1 MSICQDI
8 INTNNALRENSSTQG
23 QVQYDTLIANI
34 NAQATQMQNAKML
47 MISLNAK
54 ADTML
59 QKANDILESNNFTE
73 TDKYS
78 VGSYIAKIQVLKQ
91 DYSFAYNQIE
101 KRQVALKSFLNFA
114 KNYETLIK
122 NRVALEAELAQLQSQ
137 LAQLQSELQ
146 QLINE
151 KQPYIDELARF
162 DAELIDIDNAY
173 SSLENDLQSKKN
185 QIRALLGVIPPDNI
199 VAEDRTAQKQALDI
213 KIELIKN
220 NTFVLQ
226 FNSNFNPELQLE
238 YPILVIYE
246 LERQSIICA
255 MCTNRYLRNINR
267 QNANI
272 QRNQIE
278 VYNSRIEAKN
288 AEITQKNNDIS
299 QKNSEIQNAKNLI
312 SSRATTFNTTFMQ
325 SQKSLV
331 DTIDLS
337 FDYRDEPKATE
348 VMPIQ
353 APLTSPQRAEFKV
366 TAPSRIVLDRGQTHD
381 ISQYVDNQLMGD
393 IDIEFILNNG
403 VLENENIG

>member
-1 MSICQDI
+1 MSISQDT
-8 INTNNALRENSSTQG
+8 INTNNALRENSSTAG
-23 QVQYDTLIANI
+23 QVQYDAIIANI

-59 QKANDILESNNFTE
+59 QKANDILESDEFTQ

-78 VGSYIAKIQVLKQ
+78 VGAYIEKIQAIKQ

-101 KRQVALKSFLNFA
+101 KRQVALKNFLSFA
-114 KNYETLIK
+114 KNYEMLVKTRVTL
-122 NRVALEAELAQLQSQ
+122 ETELAQLQSQ
-137 LAQLQSELQ
+137 LAQLKSELK

-151 KQPYIDELARF
+151 RQPYIDELARLE
-162 DAELIDIDNAY
+162 AELINIDNAY
-173 SSLENDLQSKKN
+173 SSLENDLESKKN
-185 QIRALLGVIPPDNI
+185 QIRELGGVIPPDNI

-238 YPILVIYE
+238 YPFLTIYQ

-267 QNANI
+267 QNATT
-272 QRNQIE
+272 QRNQIA
-278 VYNSRIEAKN
+278 VYNSKIETKN
-288 AEITQKNNDIS
+288 AEITQKNSDIS

-312 SSRATTFNTTFMQ
+312 SSRATTFNTTFMK

-331 DTIDLS
+331 EGIDLN
-337 FDYRDEPKATE
+337 FDYRVEPSTIE
-348 VMPIQ
+348 ITPIQ
-353 APLTSPQRAEFKV
+353 ETLTSPQRAEFKV
-366 TAPSRIVLDRGQTHD
+366 TAPSRIVLRRGDTHD
-381 ISQYVDNQLMGD
+381 TSQYIENQLGGG
-393 IDIEFILNNG
+393 I
-403 VLENENIG
+403 

>member
-8 INTNNALRENSSTQG
+8 INTNNTLRENSSTQG

-34 NAQATQMQNAKML
+34 NAQATQMQNARTL

-59 QKANDILESNNFTE
+59 QKANEILEGDKFTK

-78 VGSYIAKIQVLKQ
+78 VGAYIEKIQALKQ

-101 KRQVALKSFLNFA
+101 KRQVTLKSFLNFA
-114 KNYETLIK
+114 KNYETLVK
-122 NRVALEAELAQLQSQ
+122 NRVALEAELAQLQTQ

-151 KQPYIDELARF
+151 KQPYIDELARLE
-162 DAELIDIDNAY
+162 AELIDINNAY

-185 QIRALLGVIPPDNI
+185 QIRALGGVIPPDNI

-226 FNSNFNPELQLE
+226 FNSNFNSDLQLE
-238 YPILVIYE
+238 YPILTIYQ
-246 LERQSIICA
+246 LERQSIIYA
-255 MCTNRYLRNINR
+255 MCINRYLRNINR

-312 SSRATTFNTTFMQ
+312 SNRSTAFNTTFMQ
-325 SQKSLV
+325 SQKALV

-348 VMPIQ
+348 VTPIQ

-366 TAPSRIVLDRGQTHD
+366 TAPSKIVLNRGQTHD
-381 ISQYVDNQLMGD
+381 ISQYVDNQLGGGD
-393 IDIEFILNNG
+393 IDMEFILKNG
-403 VLENENIG
+403 VLQKI

>member
-8 INTNNALRENSSTQG
+8 INTNNALRLNSSTAG
-23 QVQYDTLIANI
+23 QVQYDALIANI
-34 NAQATQMQNAKML
+34 NAQATQMQNAKAL

-59 QKANDILESNNFTE
+59 QKANEILESDNFTE

-78 VGSYIAKIQVLKQ
+78 VGAYIEKIQALKQ

-114 KNYETLIK
+114 KNYEALVK
-122 NRVALEAELAQLQSQ
+122 NRVALEAELAQLKSQ

-151 KQPYIDELARF
+151 RQAYIDELARLE
-162 DAELIDIDNAY
+162 AELIDIDNAH
-173 SSLENDLQSKKN
+173 SGLENDLESKKN
-185 QIRALLGVIPPDNI
+185 QIRELGGVIPPDNI

-226 FNSNFNPELQLE
+226 FNSNFNPELQLA
-238 YPILVIYE
+238 YPFLTIYQ

-267 QNANI
+267 QNAST
-272 QRNQIE
+272 QRNQIA
-278 VYNSRIEAKN
+278 VYNSRIETKN
-288 AEITQKNNDIS
+288 AEITHKNSDIS

-312 SSRATTFNTTFMQ
+312 ANRATTFNTTFMK
-325 SQKSLV
+325 SQKALV
-331 DTIDLS
+331 EGIDLS
-337 FDYRDEPKATE
+337 FDYRVEPSTIE
-348 VMPIQ
+348 VTPIQ
-353 APLTSPQRAEFKV
+353 ETLTSPQREELRVMTSKIIL
-366 TAPSRIVLDRGQTHD
+366 RRGDEHD
-381 ISQYVDNQLMGD
+381 ISQYIENQLGGGD
-393 IDIEFILNNG
+393 IDMEFIFNNG
-403 VLENENIG
+403 VLEKI